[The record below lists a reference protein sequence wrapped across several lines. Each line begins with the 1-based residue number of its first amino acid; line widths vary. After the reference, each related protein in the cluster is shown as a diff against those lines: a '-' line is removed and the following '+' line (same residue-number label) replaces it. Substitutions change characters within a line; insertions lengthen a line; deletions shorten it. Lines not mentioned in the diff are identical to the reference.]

1 MAFKGVLPSDLWDK
15 YDCED
20 GFDRM
25 QLDLEIA
32 REINEQINE
41 ATRDA
46 QKSGAKASDAKG
58 AVARRNQRREARK
71 NNKHLSNSDDFFSAV
86 EKAGVPV
93 REVGV
98 DED

>member
-1 MAFKGVLPSDLWDK
+1 MAFKGVLPSDLWDR
-15 YDCED
+15 YDCDD
-20 GFDRM
+20 GFYRM
-25 QLDLEIA
+25 QLDLEVA
-32 REINEQINE
+32 KEINDQINE

-58 AVARRNQRREARK
+58 AVARRNQRRAARE
-71 NNKHLSNSDDFFSAV
+71 HLSNSNDFFDTV